1 MQQNFN
7 DITFLTGNRECLE
20 KATETKV
27 LPVFSDAAVSFLSEM
42 SNEILKDSRTKNYPD
57 VAAYAFFLRKS
68 SLTRLKEQ
76 VHNAESRIGRGIA
89 LHIAPSN
96 VPVNFA
102 VSFTDALLAG
112 NINIVRV
119 SDKPFSQV
127 GIICDAINKVADTKY
142 PDMKPYVQVVRYPH
156 NDDITQGLS
165 SMCDLRLIWGGNRTI
180 ANIRK
185 AELPPRAIEYCFAD
199 RHSLAVI
206 DADVYLKSNA
216 EQTAKGFYIDTLYT
230 DQNACSSPRLV
241 VWTGKEIEK
250 AKERFWDA
258 FQQIAEKEYELP
270 VIKVVDK
277 LDALCR
283 LAVSG
288 NKVKRIGKSNRVVR
302 VQVEKLTPDL
312 MNFKESGGLFF
323 EYDAYDLN
331 EIVPILTKPCQTIA
345 YFGVD
350 KQALKN
356 VIKNSGARGGDRVI
370 PLGHTMDISILWDG
384 LNMVEAMSRLIIS
397 A

>member
-1 MQQNFN
+1 
-7 DITFLTGNRECLE
+7 
-20 KATETKV
+20 
-27 LPVFSDAAVSFLSEM
+27 
-42 SNEILKDSRTKNYPD
+42 
-57 VAAYAFFLRKS
+57 
-68 SLTRLKEQ
+68 
-76 VHNAESRIGRGIA
+76 
-89 LHIAPSN
+89 
-96 VPVNFA
+96 
-102 VSFTDALLAG
+102 
-112 NINIVRV
+112 
-119 SDKPFSQV
+119 
-127 GIICDAINKVADTKY
+127 
-142 PDMKPYVQVVRYPH
+142 MKPYVQVVRYPH

-350 KQALKN
+350 KQALKD
-356 VIKNSGARGGDRVI
+356 VIKNNGVRGGDRII